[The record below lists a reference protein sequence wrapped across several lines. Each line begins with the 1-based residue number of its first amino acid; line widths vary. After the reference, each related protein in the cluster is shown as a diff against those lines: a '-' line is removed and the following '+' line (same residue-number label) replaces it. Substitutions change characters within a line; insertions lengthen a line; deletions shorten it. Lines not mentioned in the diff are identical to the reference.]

1 LQRTHFN
8 LVRMELT
15 INPGDTVLDLK
26 QQFVEK
32 YSGLKIELF
41 QSAHDESESSQAKNR
56 VLGTALMSDLIDNL
70 PAEIEIHRDMTVAEV
85 EQAFEETAGLHVQV
99 FRKMR
104 GVWIETV
111 QTDGYTLEKQMELS
125 KNSTKV

>member
-1 LQRTHFN
+1 
-8 LVRMELT
+8 MELN

-32 YSGLKIELF
+32 YKGLKIELF
-41 QSAHDESESSQAKNR
+41 QFAHDESESSQAKNR
-56 VLGTALMSDLIDNL
+56 VLGTVLLSELIAEL
-70 PAEIEIHRDMTVAEV
+70 PTTIEMHKEMTVGEV
-85 EQAFEETAGLHVQV
+85 EQAFEETAGLHVQI

-125 KNSTKV
+125 KNSTAV

>member
-1 LQRTHFN
+1 
-8 LVRMELT
+8 MELV

-32 YSGLKIELF
+32 YKGLKLELF
-41 QSAHDESESSQAKNR
+41 QFAHDESESSQAKNR
-56 VLGTALMSDLIDNL
+56 VLGTVPMSDLIDNL
-70 PAEIEIHRDMTVAEV
+70 PASIEIHKDMTVAEV
-85 EQAFEETAGLHVQV
+85 EATFEKSAGLHVQV

-125 KNSTKV
+125 KNSTQS